1 MTRLDIIGG
10 GPAGAF
16 TARLAALR
24 YPDWEVR
31 LFERLAPDDTF
42 GFGVGLTHAL
52 LEAVHKADPAIHQRL
67 LAATLKFSSAEFRVD
82 AGTTNF
88 LQFHSGAIRR
98 SELLRILLEG
108 AADAGAEV
116 NIGSVVHVDDVREGA
131 DIVVGADGLSSST
144 RTRFEPQFGVTTT
157 LGRGVFIWCA
167 ADIEL
172 EGTVF
177 QPVDT
182 PAGTFVMHAYPY
194 SKGLST
200 FVIEASLET
209 IERAG
214 FTDRDWTSDG
224 ASDDEALD
232 YLSEAF
238 AKVLMGAR
246 FFGNRSRWSHFTT
259 LQCRNWSYQN
269 VVLIGD
275 AVATVHPSLG
285 SGTKVAMES
294 AIALVDQ
301 LKAVGSETPHKVLLE
316 YTRSRR
322 RQVQRL
328 QDRAQRSQ
336 LWWESFTNRKEMSAP
351 RLAFAYLS
359 RAGVVSLDRLAAT
372 DPALVAQAAAD
383 FSGAAPTAVPS
394 RDLTPWVLRQP
405 FDTTELT
412 LPTRVLASGVDGATP
427 IEVTSG
433 DAWGPDGDDYVRQVR
448 NQLQNGTHVVTLTG
462 GNDRGAIM
470 DRLAVAERVKLETH
484 GVVAIRASADHD
496 DLVADGILA
505 GRADLVQLDSDA

>member
-1 MTRLDIIGG
+1 MDIIGG

-16 TARLAALR
+16 TARLAALQ

-42 GFGVGLTHAL
+42 GFGVGLTRAL
-52 LEAVHKADPAIHQRL
+52 LEAVHNADPAIHQRL
-67 LAATLKFSSAEFRVD
+67 LAATLPFSSAEFRVD
-82 AGTTNF
+82 TGTTSF

-108 AADAGAEV
+108 AAEAGAEV
-116 NIGSVVHVDDVREGA
+116 NIGTVAHVDDVRDGA

-144 RTRFEPQFGVTTT
+144 RTRFESQFGVTTT

-172 EGTVF
+172 EGTIF
-177 QPVDT
+177 QPVET
-182 PAGTFVMHAYPY
+182 PAGLFVIHAYPY
-194 SKGLST
+194 AKGLST
-200 FVIEASLET
+200 FVIEASVET

-214 FTDRDWTSDG
+214 FTNRNWTSDA
-224 ASDDEALD
+224 ASDDEALE
-232 YLSEAF
+232 YLSKAF
-238 AKVLMGAR
+238 TKVLKGAR

-294 AIALVDQ
+294 AIALVNQ
-301 LKAVGSETPHKVLLE
+301 LKALGTRAPHKLLLE
-316 YTRSRR
+316 YTRNRR

-328 QDRAQRSQ
+328 QDRARRSQ
-336 LWWESFTNRKEMSAP
+336 LWWESFARRKDMSGP

-359 RAGVVSLDRLAAT
+359 RAGVVSLDSLAAV
-372 DPALVAQAAAD
+372 DPGLVAQAAAD
-383 FSGAAPTAVPS
+383 FSGAAPTAVPT

-405 FDTTELT
+405 FDTAGMT
-412 LPTRVLASGVDGATP
+412 LPTRVLSRGVDGATT

-448 NQLQNGTHVVTLTG
+448 SQLHNGTQVVTLTG
-462 GNDRGAIM
+462 GNDRGEIM
-470 DRLAVAERVKLETH
+470 DRLAVAERIRLETH
-484 GVVAIRASADHD
+484 GVVAIRASADHNV
-496 DLVADGILA
+496 LVADGILA
-505 GRADLVQLDSDA
+505 GRADLVQPDSDT